1 MGMLIIS
8 FNIVLFLNV
17 FDFLLVLNVNISQ
30 LLLKLSLLP
39 IKRYKFIFYERL
51 NLEYLLLCGYGDCVN
66 VGNCLLKSWWQM
78 GKFFRCIL
86 RWDRRLSTWKNLT
99 CCFVNPSWVPTVT
112 HIINI
117 FRRPWIFFLFRQRPS
132 TISPISLIRIVSI
145 LRNITILLK
154 TIRGCFIRSFS
165 WDVSRWLGRLN
176 VSILCWV

>member
-1 MGMLIIS
+1 MCTLIRVLTLVFFLLINLAILFVSKLMGMLIIS

-17 FDFLLVLNVNISQ
+17 FDFLLVLNVNNSQ

-99 CCFVNPSWVPTVT
+99 CCFVNPS
-112 HIINI
+112 
-117 FRRPWIFFLFRQRPS
+117 
-132 TISPISLIRIVSI
+132 
-145 LRNITILLK
+145 
-154 TIRGCFIRSFS
+154 
-165 WDVSRWLGRLN
+165 
-176 VSILCWV
+176 